1 MANNRNIQSELVF
14 KQLFTYDSM
23 QERDFHSI
31 GMDTVDVKET
41 QIILI
46 FQSIINESAFDQL
59 TRYKKSEID

>member
-1 MANNRNIQSELVF
+1 
-14 KQLFTYDSM
+14 M

-46 FQSIINESAFDQL
+46 FQSIINESTFDQL